1 MREVAA
7 MLVSLFHLQL
17 SSPASVP
24 SAYYLVR
31 SLLQSPQPPQP
42 LLLLTTRKLPS
53 KFSHPLRDVG
63 TTEITA
69 SLSRPLRVGHAKS
82 MECS

>member
-17 SSPASVP
+17 SSPAFVP

-31 SLLQSPQPPQP
+31 RFLQSPQPPQP